1 MLRIA
6 SFPKGRAIGR
16 PIKRPIKPPNSS
28 SCSFVSGLEL
38 IIHSGKAI
46 FKGVFNYLHL
56 SADSLY
62 KSSLDKGPIY
72 SIINP
77 TFKIEYATRKAT
89 CLREFSKS
97 VEQEKEQEQLTMQL
111 NGSQIFV
118 EVLCEQGVDT
128 IFGYPGGAVL
138 NLYDELYKNS
148 DRITHV
154 LTAHEQ
160 GASHAADGYARATGR
175 TGVVLATSGPGATNL
190 VTGIATAYMDSVPM
204 VAFTGNVATPG
215 LGKDSFQEAYIE
227 GITMPITKHN
237 FTVRKVEELADTM
250 RAAFRIAQSGRKGP
264 VLVDIPKDVT
274 AAVCEFTPKQPEK
287 IRTVTTYNEQQV
299 KWAADIINAAKRPLV
314 YFGGGVRSAASC
326 QPLRDLIHKAE
337 IPATYTLMAAGVVPY
352 GDPMN
357 IGMIGMHGCYTSNR
371 AVADCDVLIALGTR
385 FSDRVALNPKTFAK
399 NATIIQID
407 IDPSE
412 LGKNVDVDLSI
423 VGDAAYVLRGMLPL
437 IEETKHPDW
446 IKMIHEWQAQ
456 DYHPV
461 SDPTRL
467 MPHQVI
473 GEVCSQCGPEA
484 VYVTDVGQ
492 HQMWAAQYIR
502 HTKSRGFIT
511 SGGLGTMGFGYGA
524 AIGAQMALGRDQRV
538 VMFTGDG
545 SFHMNLNEACTAVSY
560 ELPIITVI
568 FNNSV
573 LGMVRQWQTAFYEKR
588 YSQTDPH
595 RHTDFVKLADGF
607 GLKGYRCKNL
617 PEFQAAFADALKQK
631 GPTWIECIID
641 KDEKVLPMIPGGGD
655 INDIIME

>member
-1 MLRIA
+1 ML
-6 SFPKGRAIGR
+6 
-16 PIKRPIKPPNSS
+16 
-28 SCSFVSGLEL
+28 
-38 IIHSGKAI
+38 
-46 FKGVFNYLHL
+46 
-56 SADSLY
+56 
-62 KSSLDKGPIY
+62 
-72 SIINP
+72 
-77 TFKIEYATRKAT
+77 
-89 CLREFSKS
+89 
-97 VEQEKEQEQLTMQL
+97 L

-190 VTGIATAYMDSVPM
+190 VTGIATAYMDSIPM
-204 VAFTGNVATPG
+204 VAFTGNVGTSL
-215 LGKDSFQEAYIE
+215 LGRDSFQEAYIE

-237 FTVRKVEELADTM
+237 FTVRRVEDLADTM

-274 AAVCEFTPKQPEK
+274 ANKCEFTHRQPEP
-287 IRTVTTYNEQQV
+287 IRTVTTFNEEEV
-299 KWAADIINAAKRPLV
+299 AWAAEIINGAEKPLI

-326 QPLRDLIHKAE
+326 QPLRDLIHKAG
-337 IPATYTLMAAGVVPY
+337 IPATYTLMGAGVIPY
-352 GDPMN
+352 GDPLSL
-357 IGMIGMHGCYTSNR
+357 GMIGMHGCYTANR
-371 AVADCDVLIALGTR
+371 AISEADVVVAIGTR
-385 FSDRVALNPKTFAK
+385 FSDRVALKPSTFAK
-399 NATIIQID
+399 KATIIQID

-412 LGKNVDVDLSI
+412 VNKNVEVDLSV
-423 VGDAAYVLRGMLPL
+423 VGDAAYILQAMLPM
-437 IEETKHPDW
+437 IETREHPEW
-446 IKMIHEWQAQ
+446 MAQIHDWQAH

-461 SDPTRL
+461 SDASRL

-473 GEVCSQCGPEA
+473 GEICSQCGPDA

-492 HQMWAAQYIR
+492 HQMWAAQYLR

-524 AIGAQMALGRDQRV
+524 SIGAQMALGRDQRV
-538 VMFTGDG
+538 VMLTGDG

-560 ELPIITVI
+560 NLPIITVI
-568 FNNSV
+568 FNNQV
-573 LGMVRQWQTAFYEKR
+573 LGMVRQWQTAFYGKR

-595 RHTDFVKLADGF
+595 RKTNFVKLAEGF
-607 GLKGYRCKNL
+607 GLKGYHCENL
-617 PEFQAAFADALKQK
+617 AEFQAAFAEALKND
-631 GPTWIECIID
+631 GPTWIECMIA

-655 INDIIME
+655 INDIMME

>member
-1 MLRIA
+1 MR
-6 SFPKGRAIGR
+6 
-16 PIKRPIKPPNSS
+16 
-28 SCSFVSGLEL
+28 
-38 IIHSGKAI
+38 
-46 FKGVFNYLHL
+46 
-56 SADSLY
+56 
-62 KSSLDKGPIY
+62 
-72 SIINP
+72 
-77 TFKIEYATRKAT
+77 
-89 CLREFSKS
+89 
-97 VEQEKEQEQLTMQL
+97 M

-128 IFGYPGGAVL
+128 IFGYPGGSVL

-215 LGKDSFQEAYIE
+215 IGKDSFQEAYIE

-237 FTVRKVEELADTM
+237 FTVRRVEDLADTM

-274 AAVCEFTPKQPEK
+274 ATICEFTPSKPEK
-287 IRTVTTYNEQQV
+287 IRTVTAFDMEQV
-299 KWAADIINAAKRPLV
+299 VEAAYLINKAKRPLV
-314 YFGGGVRSAASC
+314 YFGGGVRSALSC
-326 QPLRDLIHKAE
+326 EPLRELLSKAQ

-357 IGMIGMHGCYTSNR
+357 LGLLGMHGCYTSNR
-371 AVADCDVLIALGTR
+371 AVSECDVLIAVGTR
-385 FSDRVALNPKTFAK
+385 FSDRVALNPRTFAK
-399 NATIIQID
+399 NAKIIQID

-412 LGKNVDVDLSI
+412 LGKNVEIDLSI
-423 VGDAAYVLRGMLPL
+423 TGDAAYVLRAMLPE
-437 IEETKHPDW
+437 IEEKTHPEW
-446 IKMIHEWQAQ
+446 MAMIREWQAQ

-461 SDPTRL
+461 SDASRL

-473 GEVCSQCGPEA
+473 GEVCSQCGPDA

-492 HQMWAAQYIR
+492 HQMWAAQYLR

-524 AIGAQMALGRDQRV
+524 AIGAQMALGKDQRV

-573 LGMVRQWQTAFYEKR
+573 LGMVRQWQTTFYDKR

-595 RHTDFVKLADGF
+595 RKTDFVKLAEGF
-607 GLKGYRCKNL
+607 GLKGYRCTNL
-617 PEFQAAFADALKQK
+617 SEFQTAFAEALKRK

-655 INDIIME
+655 IDDIIME

>member
-1 MLRIA
+1 
-6 SFPKGRAIGR
+6 
-16 PIKRPIKPPNSS
+16 
-28 SCSFVSGLEL
+28 
-38 IIHSGKAI
+38 
-46 FKGVFNYLHL
+46 
-56 SADSLY
+56 
-62 KSSLDKGPIY
+62 
-72 SIINP
+72 
-77 TFKIEYATRKAT
+77 
-89 CLREFSKS
+89 
-97 VEQEKEQEQLTMQL
+97 MQL

-148 DRITHV
+148 DRIHHV

-204 VAFTGNVATPG
+204 VAFTGNVPTPG

-274 AAVCEFTPKQPEK
+274 AAVCEFTPKQPEQ
-287 IRTVTTYNEQQV
+287 IRTVTTYDEQQV

-357 IGMIGMHGCYTSNR
+357 IGMVGMHGCYTSNR

-385 FSDRVALNPKTFAK
+385 FSDRVALNPKTFAR

-412 LGKNVDVDLSI
+412 LGKNVDVDLAI
-423 VGDAAYVLRGMLPL
+423 AGDVCYVLSGMLPL
-437 IEETKHPDW
+437 IEEKKHPDW
-446 IKMIHEWQAQ
+446 MKMIHEWQAQ

-492 HQMWAAQYIR
+492 HQMWAAQYLH
-502 HTKSRGFIT
+502 HTKSRGFLT

-524 AIGAQMALGRDQRV
+524 AIGAQMALGRDARV
-538 VMFTGDG
+538 VMLTGDG
-545 SFHMNLNEACTAVSY
+545 SFHMNLNEGCTAVSY

-568 FNNSV
+568 FNNQV
-573 LGMVRQWQTAFYEKR
+573 LGMVRQWQTTFYEKR
-588 YSQTDPH
+588 YSDTDPH
-595 RHTDFVKLADGF
+595 RRTDFVKLAEGF
-607 GLKGYRCKNL
+607 GAKGYRAET
-617 PEFQAAFADALKQK
+617 PAEFKAAFADAMKQK
-631 GPTWIECIID
+631 GPSWIDCRIG
-641 KDEKVLPMIPGGGD
+641 KDEKVLPMIPGGGS